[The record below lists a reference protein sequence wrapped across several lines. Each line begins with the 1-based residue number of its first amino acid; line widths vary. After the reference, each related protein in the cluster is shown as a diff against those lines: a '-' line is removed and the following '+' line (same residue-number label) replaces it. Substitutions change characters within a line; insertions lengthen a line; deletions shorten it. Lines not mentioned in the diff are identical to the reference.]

1 MVQKIDIYHINVLYF
16 KIFSFLIS
24 IIVENPHFWMTPT
37 KRPRPIFSDV
47 TSVSQMST
55 SQMSQVKPKN

>member
-1 MVQKIDIYHINVLYF
+1 MNVLYF

-37 KRPRPIFSDV
+37 RRPRPIFSDV

>member
-1 MVQKIDIYHINVLYF
+1 MNVLYF

-37 KRPRPIFSDV
+37 RRPRPTFSDV
-47 TSVSQMST
+47 TSVSQTST